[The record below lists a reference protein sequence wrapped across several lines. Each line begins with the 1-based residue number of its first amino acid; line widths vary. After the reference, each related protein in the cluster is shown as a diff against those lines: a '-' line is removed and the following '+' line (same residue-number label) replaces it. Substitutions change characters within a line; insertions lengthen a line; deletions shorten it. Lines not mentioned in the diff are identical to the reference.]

1 MAILTSR
8 YSNNVDCLIIGAG
21 LIGASLAWRLGQ
33 RGYSVT
39 LIDAVKFCGEASHA
53 GAGMLSPE
61 GERFPDALWADRAL
75 KSLQLYPRFVAEL
88 ERESR
93 LSIDY
98 TVCGAVE
105 GDQEFPEEAIVDPRD
120 LSSALR
126 HALNHHRVQLLEHRT
141 ISSVE
146 VSDAGVKAEDLR
158 ARTVVIAAGAW
169 SGQIQVNGQNLPAT
183 VPVKGYLLG
192 YAGAPK
198 LGPIRRDGHTYI
210 LQRSNGYTIAGST
223 EQTIGFDRKIEP
235 ALVAELQARAG
246 ALWAPLARLEPVDV
260 WSGLRPST
268 ESGRI
273 YTERWDGQPL
283 WLAYGHYR
291 NGILLAPW
299 TAHYL
304 AGQIADWLGAG
315 SIK

>member
-1 MAILTSR
+1 M
-8 YSNNVDCLIIGAG
+8 DCLIIGAG

-33 RGYSVT
+33 RGHSVT
-39 LIDAVKFCGEASHA
+39 LVDAGTFCGEASHA

-61 GERFPDALWADRAL
+61 GERFPDAVWADRAL
-75 KSLQLYPRFVAEL
+75 QSLRLYPHFVAEL

-98 TVCGAVE
+98 SVCGAVE
-105 GDQEFPEEAIVDPRD
+105 DDREFPDEAIVDPRD

-126 HALNHHRVQLLEHRT
+126 HALKHHGVQLLEHRT
-141 ISSVE
+141 ISSLE
-146 VSDAGVKAEDLR
+146 VGDAGVKAEELR

-169 SGQIQVNGQNLPAT
+169 SGHIQVNGQNLPAT

-223 EQTIGFDRKIEP
+223 EQNIGFDRKIEP
-235 ALVAELQARAG
+235 AHVAELHSRAG
-246 ALWAPLARLEPVDV
+246 ALWAPLTKLEPVDV

-273 YTERWDGQPL
+273 YTERWEGQPL

-299 TAHYL
+299 TADYL
-304 AGQIADWLGAG
+304 AGQIANCLG
-315 SIK
+315 

>member
-1 MAILTSR
+1 M
-8 YSNNVDCLIIGAG
+8 DCLIIGAG

-39 LIDAVKFCGEASHA
+39 LVDAGPFCGEASHA

-61 GERFPDALWADRAL
+61 GERFPDDLWTHRAGE
-75 KSLQLYPRFVAEL
+75 SLRLYPGFVAEL
-88 ERESR
+88 ERESGQP
-93 LSIDY
+93 IDY

-105 GDQEFPEEAIVDPRD
+105 GHREFPNEAIVDPRD

-126 HALNHHRVQLLEHRT
+126 LALGHHRVQLREHHA
-141 ISSVE
+141 ISAIE
-146 VSDAGVKAEDLR
+146 ANGDGVQAQDFK

-169 SGQIQVNGQNLPAT
+169 SGQLQVNGQNLPAT

-192 YAGAPK
+192 YEGAPK

-223 EQTIGFDRKIEP
+223 EQTIGFDRTIDP
-235 ALVAELQARAG
+235 SQVAELEVRAA
-246 ALWAPLARLEPVDV
+246 ALWPPLAELKPLDI
-260 WSGLRPST
+260 WSGLRPGT
-268 ESGRI
+268 GSGRI
-273 YTERWDGQPL
+273 YTERREGQPI

-299 TAHYL
+299 TANHL
-304 AGQIADWLGAG
+304 AGHIADWLG
-315 SIK
+315 

>member
-1 MAILTSR
+1 M
-8 YSNNVDCLIIGAG
+8 DCLIIGAG

-39 LIDAVKFCGEASHA
+39 LVDAGPFCGEASHA

-61 GERFPDALWADRAL
+61 GERFPDDLWAHRAGE
-75 KSLQLYPRFVAEL
+75 SLRLYPGFVAEL
-88 ERESR
+88 ERESGR
-93 LSIDY
+93 PIDY

-105 GDQEFPEEAIVDPRD
+105 GHREFPNEAIVDPRD
-120 LSSALR
+120 LASALR
-126 HALNHHRVQLLEHRT
+126 LALGHHRVQLREHDA
-141 ISSVE
+141 ISAIAVTR
-146 VSDAGVKAEDLR
+146 DGVQAEDLS

-169 SGQIQVNGQNLPAT
+169 CGQIQVNGQNLPAP

-192 YAGAPK
+192 YEGAPK

-223 EQTIGFDRKIEP
+223 EQTIGFDRTIDSSQ
-235 ALVAELQARAG
+235 VAELQARA
-246 ALWAPLARLEPVDV
+246 ATLWPPLAELKPIDI
-260 WSGLRPST
+260 WCGLRPGT

-273 YTERWDGQPL
+273 YTERREGQPI

-299 TAHYL
+299 TANHL
-304 AGQIADWLGAG
+304 AGHIADWLG
-315 SIK
+315 

>member
-39 LIDAVKFCGEASHA
+39 LIDSGKFCGEASHA

-61 GERFPDALWADRAL
+61 GERFPDAVWADRAHQ
-75 KSLQLYPRFVAEL
+75 SLALYPHFVAEL

-105 GDQEFPEEAIVDPRD
+105 DDREFPNEAIVDPRD

-126 HALNHHRVQLLEHRT
+126 HALKLHGVQLLQHRT
-141 ISSVE
+141 ISAIE
-146 VSDAGVKAEDLR
+146 VKVDGVKAEDLR
-158 ARTVVIAAGAW
+158 ARTVVVAAGAW
-169 SGQIQVNGQNLPAT
+169 GGQIQVNGQNLPAT

-273 YTERWDGQPL
+273 YTERWDRQPL

-299 TAHYL
+299 TANYL
-304 AGQIADWLGAG
+304 AGQIADWLG
-315 SIK
+315 

>member
-1 MAILTSR
+1 M
-8 YSNNVDCLIIGAG
+8 DCLIIGAG

-39 LIDAVKFCGEASHA
+39 LVDAGGFCGEASHA

-61 GERFPDALWADRAL
+61 GERFPDAVWADRARQ
-75 KSLQLYPRFVAEL
+75 SLRLYPDFVAEL

-105 GDQEFPEEAIVDPRD
+105 GDREFPDDAIVDPRD
-120 LSSALR
+120 LGWALR
-126 HALNHHRVQLLEHRT
+126 RALEHHHVQLLEYRT
-141 ISSVE
+141 ISSIE
-146 VSDAGVKAEDLR
+146 VKADRVKAEALKAR
-158 ARTVVIAAGAW
+158 AAVIAAGAW
-169 SGQIQVNGQNLPAT
+169 SGQIPVNGQNLPAT

-192 YAGAPK
+192 YEGAPQ

-223 EQTIGFDRKIEP
+223 EQTIGFDRQIEP

-246 ALWAPLARLEPVDV
+246 ALWPPLAELAPVDV
-260 WSGLRPST
+260 WSGLRPGT
-268 ESGRI
+268 ETGRI
-273 YTERWDGQPL
+273 YTERWNEQPL

-299 TAHYL
+299 TANYL
-304 AGQIADWLGAG
+304 ARQIADWLG
-315 SIK
+315 

>member
-1 MAILTSR
+1 M
-8 YSNNVDCLIIGAG
+8 DCLIIGAG

-39 LIDAVKFCGEASHA
+39 LVDAGPFCGEASHA

-61 GERFPDALWADRAL
+61 GERFPDDLWAHRAAE
-75 KSLQLYPRFVAEL
+75 SLRLYPGFVAEL
-88 ERESR
+88 ERESGR
-93 LSIDY
+93 PIDY

-105 GDQEFPEEAIVDPRD
+105 GHREFPNEAIVDPRD
-120 LSSALR
+120 LASALR
-126 HALNHHRVQLLEHRT
+126 LALGHHRVHLREHHA
-141 ISSVE
+141 ISAIAVTGGD
-146 VSDAGVKAEDLR
+146 VQAQDFR

-169 SGQIQVNGQNLPAT
+169 SGQIQVNGHNLPAT

-192 YAGAPK
+192 YEGAPK

-223 EQTIGFDRKIEP
+223 EQTIGFDHTIDP
-235 ALVAELQARAG
+235 SQVAELQARA
-246 ALWAPLARLEPVDV
+246 ATLWPPLAELKPIDI
-260 WSGLRPST
+260 WCGLRPGT

-273 YTERWDGQPL
+273 YTKRRDGQPI

-299 TAHYL
+299 TANHL
-304 AGQIADWLGAG
+304 AGHIADWLG
-315 SIK
+315 

>member
-1 MAILTSR
+1 M
-8 YSNNVDCLIIGAG
+8 DCLIIGAG

-39 LIDAVKFCGEASHA
+39 LVDAGGFCGEASHA

-61 GERFPDALWADRAL
+61 GERFPDAVWADRARQ
-75 KSLQLYPRFVAEL
+75 SLRLYPDFVAEL

-105 GDQEFPEEAIVDPRD
+105 GDREFPDDAIVDPRD
-120 LSSALR
+120 LGWALR
-126 HALNHHRVQLLEHRT
+126 RALEHHHVQLLEYRT
-141 ISSVE
+141 ISSIKVKA
-146 VSDAGVKAEDLR
+146 DRVKAEALKAR
-158 ARTVVIAAGAW
+158 AAVIAAGAW
-169 SGQIQVNGQNLPAT
+169 SGQIPVNGQNLPAT

-192 YAGAPK
+192 YEGAPQ

-223 EQTIGFDRKIEP
+223 EQTIGFDRQIEP

-246 ALWAPLARLEPVDV
+246 ALWPPLAELAPVDV
-260 WSGLRPST
+260 WSGLRPGT
-268 ESGRI
+268 ETGRI
-273 YTERWDGQPL
+273 YTERWNEQPL

-299 TAHYL
+299 TANYL
-304 AGQIADWLGAG
+304 ARQIADWLG
-315 SIK
+315 